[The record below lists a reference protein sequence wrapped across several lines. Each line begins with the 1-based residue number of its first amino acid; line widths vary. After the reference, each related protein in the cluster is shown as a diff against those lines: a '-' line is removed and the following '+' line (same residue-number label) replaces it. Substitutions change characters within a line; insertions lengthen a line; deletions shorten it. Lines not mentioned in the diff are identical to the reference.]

1 MKLNPVAM
9 GNALGGATAIL
20 FAICAII
27 VYSARDFGVSI
38 FKSIMHSI
46 DVTPLTTS
54 PKPFDF
60 GMFALGWVAM
70 TIFMWVF
77 GWVLG
82 TVYNASVGR
91 REAS

>member
-1 MKLNPVAM
+1 MRLNPVAM

-46 DVTPLTTS
+46 DVTPLTTDL
-54 PKPFDF
+54 KPFDF
-60 GMFALGWVAM
+60 GTFVLGWVSM

-77 GWVLG
+77 GWLLG
-82 TVYNASVGR
+82 KIYNAGAGA
-91 REAS
+91 REAL